1 MRTQSDIH
9 NAVVQKAVRE
19 IYGPAFKTPGCK
31 PADLMVIAESLSL
44 AACEI
49 IREAWGADQETVD
62 SMLTIMVESV
72 KRRSAELRAK

>member
-1 MRTQSDIH
+1 MSDQSRLH
-9 NAVVQKAVRE
+9 NELVQKAVRE

-44 AACEI
+44 AAVEI
-49 IREAWGADQETVD
+49 IRTAWGADQDTVE